1 MKAWSPQINQST
13 LCAIEQKHYHGPHPT
28 RISSWQCIEPE
39 PRKPRHHEDP
49 TACKWHT
56 CEGLEKVKSFLHL
69 KPTLKTPTNFFA
81 LLHWSIPSQNYL
93 TNTSSWRCSSQ
104 RAGKEKRGHR
114 FFGPGLQPKSLTSTL
129 QVLPDLALQVK
140 RGQGTIPGLQRHS
153 EAGPSLCTGFMVVSS
168 KDLESWLSYKSTFPN
183 SSSCPKLMGNWSKAA
198 AGLGHLPL
206 GIEKIMCLVSNK
218 IECKKHLTWCR
229 SNTDFTGYF
238 LPEASFQQFI
248 PLLSSNLKLLRS
260 SL

>member
-104 RAGKEKRGHR
+104 RAGRKTWASFLWPWATAQKLDQY
-114 FFGPGLQPKSLTSTL
+114 F
-129 QVLPDLALQVK
+129 
-140 RGQGTIPGLQRHS
+140 
-153 EAGPSLCTGFMVVSS
+153 AGPSRLGFTS
-168 KDLESWLSYKSTFPN
+168 KEGTRNHSRPSKTLWSRTLFVYWIYGGELQRPRIMIILQEHLSQQFQLSKTHGKLKQ
-183 SSSCPKLMGNWSKAA
+183 SSCRAWSLTLGNWKNNV
-198 AGLGHLPL
+198 LG
-206 GIEKIMCLVSNK
+206 K
-218 IECKKHLTWCR
+218 
-229 SNTDFTGYF
+229 
-238 LPEASFQQFI
+238 QQD
-248 PLLSSNLKLLRS
+248 RV
-260 SL
+260 